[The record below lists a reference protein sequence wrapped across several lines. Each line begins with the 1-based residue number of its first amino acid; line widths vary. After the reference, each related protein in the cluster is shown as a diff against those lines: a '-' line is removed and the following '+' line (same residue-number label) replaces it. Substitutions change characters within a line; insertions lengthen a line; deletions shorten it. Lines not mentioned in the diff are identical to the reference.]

1 MISAIRSTILEEN
14 HVTAYECV
22 FAVLMIIDSSLL
34 TDVPGSIDTK
44 CLRHVYIAVFNTLAT
59 VYSSN
64 LQLVPQG
71 VTALDEEGPD
81 DTDASKENHRAA
93 IGY

>member
-1 MISAIRSTILEEN
+1 M
-14 HVTAYECV
+14 
-22 FAVLMIIDSSLL
+22 

-44 CLRHVYIAVFNTLAT
+44 CLCHEHIAVFKTLAT

-64 LQLVPQG
+64 LQLVPQS

-81 DTDASKENHRAA
+81 DADASEEDNGAA
-93 IGY
+93 VGY